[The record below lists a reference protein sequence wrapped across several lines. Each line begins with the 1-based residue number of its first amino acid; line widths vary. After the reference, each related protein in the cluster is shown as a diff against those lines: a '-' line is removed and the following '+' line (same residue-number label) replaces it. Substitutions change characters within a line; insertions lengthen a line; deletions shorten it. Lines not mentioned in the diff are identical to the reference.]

1 MPVAV
6 THWLY
11 QFDELSD
18 AAKEKARE
26 WYRSGQLDYDWW
38 DSVYED
44 ALRMAEILG
53 IEIDYRYHPA
63 SGRPGSKGWKE
74 PKIWFSGFSSQGDGA
89 CWEGSYR
96 YAKGALKKLQSEAP
110 ARYQYC
116 KPDGTLEWTE
126 SKGNTELHRIA
137 RTLQKVQARHFYKLV
152 ATVSHRG
159 RYSHSGCMDIEVEH
173 DEDRYR
179 DLGDA
184 EGEIKDLLRDFAD
197 WIYRRLEEE
206 HDWLLSDEQVEDSI
220 RANEYTFNERG
231 NRED

>member
-26 WYRSGQLDYDWW
+26 WYRSVALDHGWW
-38 DSVYED
+38 EFVYED

-53 IEIDYRYHPA
+53 IEIGKRTYRNNGGQ
-63 SGRPGSKGWKE
+63 SNGE
-74 PKIWFSGFSSQGDGA
+74 PTIWFSGFSSQGDGA

-96 YAKGALKKLQSEAP
+96 YAKGALKAIQEGAP
-110 ARYQYC
+110 AGYMQTV
-116 KPDGTLEWTE
+116 DGVEKWVE
-126 SKGNTELHRIA
+126 SSGNIELHRIA
-137 RTLQKVQARHFYKLV
+137 KALQDVQARHFYKLT
-152 ATVSHRG
+152 ATSTHRG
-159 RYSHSGCMDIEVEH
+159 HYNHSGCMDIEVEH
-173 DEDRYR
+173 DDDRYR
-179 DLGDA
+179 DIGDA
-184 EGEIKDLLRDFAD
+184 EDEVKGALRDFAD

-220 RANEYTFNERG
+220 RANEYTFDEDG

>member
-6 THWLY
+6 THYLY
-11 QFDELSD
+11 KFEELSD
-18 AAKEKARE
+18 RAKDKARS
-26 WYRSGQLDYDWW
+26 WYLEGQLDYDWW

-53 IEIDYRYHPA
+53 IEIDYRHHPA

-74 PKIWFSGFSSQGDGA
+74 PKIWFRGFSSQGDGA

-116 KPDGTLEWTE
+116 KPDGTLEWAE

-137 RTLQKVQARHFYKLV
+137 RALQKVQARHFYKLV

-159 RYSHSGCMDIEVEH
+159 FYSHSGCMIVDVEH

-197 WIYRRLEEE
+197 WIYRRLEDE
-206 HDWLLSDEQVEDSI
+206 HDWLTSDEQVDESI
-220 RANEYTFNERG
+220 IANEYTFDEDG
-231 NRED
+231 NYEG

>member
-38 DSVYED
+38 DSVYEA

-53 IEIDYRYHPA
+53 IEIGRRTYRNNGGHSNGAPT
-63 SGRPGSKGWKE
+63 
-74 PKIWFSGFSSQGDGA
+74 IWFSGFSSQGDGA

-126 SKGNTELHRIA
+126 SSGNIELHRIA
-137 RTLQKVQARHFYKLV
+137 KALQDVQARHFYKLT
-152 ATVSHRG
+152 ATSTHRG
-159 RYSHSGCMDIEVEH
+159 HYNHSGCMDIEVEH
-173 DEDRYR
+173 DDDRYR
-179 DLGDA
+179 DIGDA
-184 EGEIKDLLRDFAD
+184 EDEVKGALRDFAD
-197 WIYRRLEEE
+197 WIYERLEDE
-206 HDWLLSDEQVEDSI
+206 HDWLTSDEQVDESI
-220 RANEYTFNERG
+220 IANEYTFDEDG

>member
-6 THWLY
+6 THYLY
-11 QFDELSD
+11 KFEELSD
-18 AAKEKARE
+18 RAKDKARS
-26 WYRSGQLDYDWW
+26 WYREGQLDYDWW

-53 IEIDYRYHPA
+53 IEIDYRYHAPT
-63 SGRPGSKGWKE
+63 SPGGNGYKE

-137 RTLQKVQARHFYKLV
+137 GALQKVQARHFYKLV

-159 RYSHSGCMDIEVEH
+159 FYNHSGCMIIDVEH

-206 HDWLLSDEQVEDSI
+206 HDWLTSDEQVDESI
-220 RANEYTFNERG
+220 IANEYTFDEDG

>member
-6 THWLY
+6 TNWLY
-11 QFDELSD
+11 KFEELSD
-18 AAKEKARE
+18 RAKEKARE
-26 WYRSGQLDYDWW
+26 WYRAGQLDYDWW

-74 PKIWFSGFSSQGDGA
+74 PKIWFSGFCSQGDGA

-110 ARYQYC
+110 ARYQYL
-116 KPDGTLEWTE
+116 KPDGTSEWTE
-126 SKGNTELHRIA
+126 NAGNIELHRIA
-137 RTLQKVQARHFYKLV
+137 KALQKVQARHFYKLV
-152 ATVSHRG
+152 AVSNHRG
-159 RYSHSGCMDIEVEH
+159 HYNHSGCMSIEVEH

-184 EGEIKDLLRDFAD
+184 EDDIKDALRDFAD

-206 HDWLLSDEQVEDSI
+206 HDWLTSDEQVDDSI
-220 RANEYTFNERG
+220 IANEYTFDEDG

>member
-11 QFDELSD
+11 KFEELSD
-18 AAKEKARE
+18 RAKEKARE

-38 DSVYED
+38 DFVYDD

-53 IEIDYRYHPA
+53 IEVDFHYHEPR
-63 SGRPGSKGWKE
+63 SQGKKGYKE
-74 PKIWFSGFSSQGDGA
+74 PKIWFSGFSHQGSGA

-110 ARYQYC
+110 ARYQYL
-116 KPDGTLEWTE
+116 KPDGTSEWTE
-126 SKGNTELHRIA
+126 NAVNIELHRIA
-137 RTLQKVQARHFYKLV
+137 KTLQKAQARHLYKLV
-152 ATVSHRG
+152 ATSTHRG
-159 RYSHSGCMDIEVEH
+159 HYNHSGCMSIEVEH

-184 EGEIKDLLRDFAD
+184 EDDIKDALRDFAD

-206 HDWLLSDEQVEDSI
+206 HDWLTSDEQVDESI
-220 RANEYTFNERG
+220 IANEYTFDEDG
-231 NRED
+231 NRE